1 MLRRLLASVLV
12 AAAFAVLLAPAA
24 SADETLGKGLEGSFA
39 LKGTHGY
46 EVKALIASYGKGD
59 AGQLVLFVGKKN
71 QQAIYIVKGTVTK
84 ESVDF
89 NLGALGEVKAA
100 VQPTGKKE
108 TLTSACE
115 GGEKQ
120 TIEGAE
126 YVGTIAFHGE
136 EGFTEV
142 AATRAPLSLAPLT
155 ELVCPAITTDG
166 QEGGDGVRGVGLAIN
181 RKGGPSLKLAQN
193 RPGARVFYT
202 AQIKEK
208 EGSVTVERSVGGYL
222 GGSALTFAPS
232 LKTAH
237 LSGAAPFSG
246 SATYAAKSQPSVSRP
261 GKGRWRGNLT
271 VDFPG
276 HADVRLAGPGFKA
289 RIFAVHRDKPHTV
302 QPK

>member
-1 MLRRLLASVLV
+1 MLRRLLTSMLV
-12 AAAFAVLLAPAA
+12 TVAFAALLAPAA

-71 QQAIYIVKGTVTK
+71 HQAIYIVKGTVTK

-89 NLGALGEVKAA
+89 NLGALGEVKAR

-108 TLTSACE
+108 TLTSECE

-142 AATRAPLSLAPLT
+142 EAARTPLSLAPLN
-155 ELVCPAITTDG
+155 ELACPAITTDG
-166 QEGGDGVRGVGLAIN
+166 QDGGDGVRGAGLAIN

-222 GGSALTFAPS
+222 GGSALTFASS
-232 LKTAH
+232 L
-237 LSGAAPFSG
+237 
-246 SATYAAKSQPSVSRP
+246 
-261 GKGRWRGNLT
+261 
-271 VDFPG
+271 
-276 HADVRLAGPGFKA
+276 
-289 RIFAVHRDKPHTV
+289 
-302 QPK
+302 